1 MTLDEPLSV
10 ALVGTGNRSRQVYRP
25 LFEALKPW
33 MKLVAVCDPV
43 RESTDT
49 FAEAAGVP
57 AFYDL
62 KDLVKARPMEAAL
75 VVTPVPSH
83 HSIAV
88 YLLSHGI
95 PVNVETSMCSLLV
108 QAREMVRTARDN
120 NTILRIG
127 ENFFRFPFDRM
138 MRLVAGEGFVGP
150 IKRLTCWHDH
160 TGYHN
165 NSRWISFFGSH
176 PVAVQAISHTMAA
189 SPHYQLPH
197 RYYEA
202 ENYRAHFF
210 WFPGDALVI
219 DHSGN
224 MKSMLGR
231 YPRPGYTELAGAR
244 GSIVQQAPHK
254 GAGEAEVRYC
264 TDEALRD
271 GRGIA
276 DQVFPIEHVN
286 DGDNWLSSHVDLP
299 IGRVEYINNHRP
311 GRTAYNSQEYYGAAV
326 MGHLVD
332 FAETVRGVRTSE
344 YTDEDALMAMMME
357 VATRE
362 SAINNGLRLDLPLA
376 GDLESEALLRAEQK
390 QEYGVDPLD
399 IEGML
404 SIKYP
409 QP

>member
-1 MTLDEPLSV
+1 MTLAEPLSV
-10 ALVGTGNRSRQVYRP
+10 ALVGTGNRSRLVYRP

-43 RESTDT
+43 RESTDA

-62 KDLVKARPMEAAL
+62 EELVRARPMEAAL

-95 PVNVETSMCSLLV
+95 PVNVETSMCSLLA
-108 QAREMVRTARDN
+108 QAREMVDAARDN
-120 NTILRIG
+120 KTILRVG

-138 MRLVAGEGFVGP
+138 MRLVADDGFVGP

-165 NSRWISFFGSH
+165 NSRWISFFGAH
-176 PVAVQAISHTMAA
+176 PVAVQAISHTMPAA
-189 SPHYQLPH
+189 GHYQLPH
-197 RYYEA
+197 RYYET
-202 ENYRAHFF
+202 ESYRAHFF
-210 WFPGDALVI
+210 WFPGGALVI

-231 YPRPGYTELAGAR
+231 YPRPGYTELAGSR
-244 GSIVQQAPHK
+244 GSIVQQAVQRGLGK
-254 GAGEAEVRYC
+254 AEVRYC
-264 TDEALRD
+264 SDEALRD
-271 GRGIA
+271 GGGVA
-276 DQVFPIEHVN
+276 DQVFPIKHVN
-286 DGDNWLSSHVDLP
+286 DGDDWLSSHVDLP
-299 IGRVEYINNHRP
+299 TGRVEYINDHRP
-311 GRTAYNSQEYYGAAV
+311 GRTAYNSREYYGAAV

-362 SAINNGLRLDLPLA
+362 SAMNGGLRLDLPLE
-376 GDLESEALLRAEQK
+376 GDLESEALLRAEQRR
-390 QEYGVDPLD
+390 EYGVDPLD
-399 IEGML
+399 IEGMM